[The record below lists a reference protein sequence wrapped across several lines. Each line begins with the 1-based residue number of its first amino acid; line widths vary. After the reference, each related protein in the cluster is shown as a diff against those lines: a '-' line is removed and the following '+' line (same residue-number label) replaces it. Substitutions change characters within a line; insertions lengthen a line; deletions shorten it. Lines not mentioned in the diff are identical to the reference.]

1 MNKFPPSLAELPPIS
16 SPTRV
21 VTIERMED
29 FTRLSLIIPNDAV
42 ASVRVGTQVR
52 INGSPLLVAS
62 VNRSQNDPNSV
73 VASFG
78 IAQSSPL
85 ANTLKQLYPDA
96 TVQFEVDGMP
106 VGHADVMDQLARK
119 NARES
124 QRTRGG
130 NLPGTR
136 EWYSNTL
143 PWYSKMYPDAQVA
156 EGHTSTQGSRYM
168 EQNGGGST
176 TSHGHGHD
184 AAPSDSY
191 FPPSSSGNHSPTFS
205 PDHSTEERLMSEWS
219 RQAEDARRDRAAQD
233 TTQSD
238 AGPASWTSDDD
249 DYGAVMPD
257 QIDSTSGSTG
267 LAPAGGSG
275 GWGISPNQFMGALEK
290 MAERNSMLSDR
301 VERLLE
307 AMEARGASTSEIA
320 TKRTELEAQIGEV
333 LEEVSAEVAST
344 EAEPILEEVQ
354 TIATAPVFTPAQ
366 ETPVETK
373 APETKTETDKTLD
386 KFTVE
391 TSVTKHP
398 GIVAEIKSRVGV
410 DETTRDVTIELT
422 GTIHRDM
429 NSTHTPPK
437 GAFEMR
443 DYVALGTQALSD
455 AARKLAEQSNKE
467 ASFAE
472 HGDETAETQHGDIQR
487 ILQNGK
493 VIWVEA
499 MGEVMGKYGHPCY
512 RLRLQD
518 DKDAESDTPRVIDC
532 VFKPALEG
540 HGDGWHR
547 APMEYVAYKL
557 SRMLGMDLVPPAA
570 YRNPEEG
577 IQVDYKTFNEGA
589 FLYWVDGADDL
600 CKTGDYDTAVR
611 TGCWGEGVDPRVI
624 LSDTRVLDVLLQN
637 SDRHEGHF
645 LFGRHWT
652 EGGLPKGGGLTD
664 KGQLFLSGSQYR
676 PTLIDHAA
684 AFRKEAFVAMDHE
697 NAFQTGPTTVVRAK
711 TYLRLR
717 FLDHAAIKREFGWF
731 LSGEEQLQLLERR
744 DTILEY
750 LDRLVAE
757 RGYDEVVIH

>member
-1 MNKFPPSLAELPPIS
+1 M
-16 SPTRV
+16 

-62 VNRSQNDPNSV
+62 VNQSQNDPNSV

-249 DYGAVMPD
+249 DDYGAVTPD
-257 QIDSTSGSTG
+257 RIDPDSTFGSTSSTG

-333 LEEVSAEVAST
+333 LEEVSAEVTT
-344 EAEPILEEVQ
+344 EAEPVVEEVQ
-354 TIATAPVFTPAQ
+354 TIA
-366 ETPVETK
+366 
-373 APETKTETDKTLD
+373 
-386 KFTVE
+386 
-391 TSVTKHP
+391 H
-398 GIVAEIKSRVGV
+398 GSRVYARAG
-410 DETTRDVTIELT
+410 DARGDQGARDQ
-422 GTIHRDM
+422 D
-429 NSTHTPPK
+429 
-437 GAFEMR
+437 
-443 DYVALGTQALSD
+443 
-455 AARKLAEQSNKE
+455 
-467 ASFAE
+467 
-472 HGDETAETQHGDIQR
+472 GD
-487 ILQNGK
+487 
-493 VIWVEA
+493 
-499 MGEVMGKYGHPCY
+499 
-512 RLRLQD
+512 
-518 DKDAESDTPRVIDC
+518 
-532 VFKPALEG
+532 
-540 HGDGWHR
+540 
-547 APMEYVAYKL
+547 
-557 SRMLGMDLVPPAA
+557 
-570 YRNPEEG
+570 
-577 IQVDYKTFNEGA
+577 
-589 FLYWVDGADDL
+589 
-600 CKTGDYDTAVR
+600 
-611 TGCWGEGVDPRVI
+611 
-624 LSDTRVLDVLLQN
+624 
-637 SDRHEGHF
+637 
-645 LFGRHWT
+645 
-652 EGGLPKGGGLTD
+652 
-664 KGQLFLSGSQYR
+664 
-676 PTLIDHAA
+676 
-684 AFRKEAFVAMDHE
+684 
-697 NAFQTGPTTVVRAK
+697 
-711 TYLRLR
+711 
-717 FLDHAAIKREFGWF
+717 
-731 LSGEEQLQLLERR
+731 
-744 DTILEY
+744 
-750 LDRLVAE
+750 
-757 RGYDEVVIH
+757 

>member
-1 MNKFPPSLAELPPIS
+1 
-16 SPTRV
+16 
-21 VTIERMED
+21 MED

-62 VNRSQNDPNSV
+62 VTQSQNDPNSV

-156 EGHTSTQGSRYM
+156 EGHASTQGSRYM

-238 AGPASWTSDDD
+238 AGPVSWTSDDD
-249 DYGAVMPD
+249 DDDYGAVTPD
-257 QIDSTSGSTG
+257 RIDSTSGSTG

-333 LEEVSAEVAST
+333 LEEVSAEVST
-344 EAEPILEEVQ
+344 EPEPVVAADDIEPEAPAVPEV
-354 TIATAPVFTPAQ
+354 T
-366 ETPVETK
+366 
-373 APETKTETDKTLD
+373 
-386 KFTVE
+386 
-391 TSVTKHP
+391 
-398 GIVAEIKSRVGV
+398 
-410 DETTRDVTIELT
+410 
-422 GTIHRDM
+422 
-429 NSTHTPPK
+429 
-437 GAFEMR
+437 
-443 DYVALGTQALSD
+443 
-455 AARKLAEQSNKE
+455 E
-467 ASFAE
+467 ASEAP
-472 HGDETAETQHGDIQR
+472 T
-487 ILQNGK
+487 GK
-493 VIWVEA
+493 K
-499 MGEVMGKYGHPCY
+499 GKG
-512 RLRLQD
+512 
-518 DKDAESDTPRVIDC
+518 KG
-532 VFKPALEG
+532 KG
-540 HGDGWHR
+540 
-547 APMEYVAYKL
+547 K
-557 SRMLGMDLVPPAA
+557 
-570 YRNPEEG
+570 
-577 IQVDYKTFNEGA
+577 K
-589 FLYWVDGADDL
+589 
-600 CKTGDYDTAVR
+600 
-611 TGCWGEGVDPRVI
+611 
-624 LSDTRVLDVLLQN
+624 
-637 SDRHEGHF
+637 
-645 LFGRHWT
+645 GR
-652 EGGLPKGGGLTD
+652 
-664 KGQLFLSGSQYR
+664 R
-676 PTLIDHAA
+676 
-684 AFRKEAFVAMDHE
+684 
-697 NAFQTGPTTVVRAK
+697 
-711 TYLRLR
+711 
-717 FLDHAAIKREFGWF
+717 
-731 LSGEEQLQLLERR
+731 
-744 DTILEY
+744 
-750 LDRLVAE
+750 
-757 RGYDEVVIH
+757 